1 MCKGKKLFSCSS
13 RNLGMITNK
22 ENVES
27 DKLKAWKSRRQK
39 KFKKPNANSYLQE
52 LEIKLTTTI

>member
-1 MCKGKKLFSCSS
+1 
-13 RNLGMITNK
+13 MITNK